1 MHQLSIYS
9 TYKDSTACAEYD
21 FWTSIGRVVKR
32 GKHRIPLL
40 DVSGNQARV
49 KYIFDVSQT
58 VSIGNKISEIKLWK
72 YDSKKHLPAIDHL
85 IDSFKEKNSSLI
97 FSQEEKLSSLISLYT
112 KREFYSMVDILT
124 DDTLRRYT
132 KIELSQFIQE
142 SLKVAIAQRMG
153 IEMPIDE
160 EKLRPLSGISSRSE
174 ERRVGKEC
182 RSRWSPYH

>member
-32 GKHRIPLL
+32 GEHGIPLL

-97 FSQEEKLSSLISLYT
+97 FSQNEDEQRAIESVFYT
-112 KREFYSMVDILT
+112 HPVTGERGLDGRQMNYKYEWFDYT
-124 DDTLRRYT
+124 AAALRRNRLDPAERERNT
-132 KIELSQFIQE
+132 NILPLLPDVPLLAGLEVFQG
-142 SLKVAIAQRMG
+142 A
-153 IEMPIDE
+153 
-160 EKLRPLSGISSRSE
+160 LRHPQGLAL
-174 ERRVGKEC
+174 
-182 RSRWSPYH
+182 